1 MPRAAAAAPGTGL
14 TQEEERLIS
23 NLTLLVFTP
32 TPSGDPLCER
42 VIENLVPTPVPNTEN
57 AQYTLTATLPT
68 GYYRLMFLANVA
80 GKITADPPLGKT
92 LSTIEST
99 LLHTMQ
105 TPWDIA
111 THTTTGGFPMTGATP
126 GYIQVNGNYTHTE
139 PIVMLRMHARINVT
153 VADPVKDNIK
163 ISTIR
168 LHNPS
173 SRGLVL
179 PAETNLDTAATGYIR
194 AIAPSLPLVNG
205 VPDPGLLATPWEY
218 TGTAIDNGNE
228 CLNTIYTM
236 EGYDPQGREDDE
248 YAWLELTCSYNDEPE
263 EDYRIDFQLTREDGT
278 RQPIGLLR
286 NHSYE
291 IVILSM
297 TGEAGLEF
305 EVMEWNDSDMSD
317 IIIEGRYFL
326 KVNQSNFELDREPKD
341 ANSFSNKLTIQTNYE
356 EGWVID
362 RITGPGDGAPINMD
376 NGWIQIAPGDRTGP
390 QQQEKTISIL
400 LEENTTGAPVV
411 QRYT

>member
-1 MPRAAAAAPGTGL
+1 
-14 TQEEERLIS
+14 
-23 NLTLLVFTP
+23 
-32 TPSGDPLCER
+32 
-42 VIENLVPTPVPNTEN
+42 
-57 AQYTLTATLPT
+57 
-68 GYYRLMFLANVA
+68 
-80 GKITADPPLGKT
+80 
-92 LSTIEST
+92 
-99 LLHTMQ
+99 
-105 TPWDIA
+105 
-111 THTTTGGFPMTGATP
+111 
-126 GYIQVNGNYTHTE
+126 
-139 PIVMLRMHARINVT
+139 
-153 VADPVKDNIK
+153 
-163 ISTIR
+163 
-168 LHNPS
+168 
-173 SRGLVL
+173 
-179 PAETNLDTAATGYIR
+179 
-194 AIAPSLPLVNG
+194 
-205 VPDPGLLATPWEY
+205 
-218 TGTAIDNGNE
+218 
-228 CLNTIYTM
+228 M